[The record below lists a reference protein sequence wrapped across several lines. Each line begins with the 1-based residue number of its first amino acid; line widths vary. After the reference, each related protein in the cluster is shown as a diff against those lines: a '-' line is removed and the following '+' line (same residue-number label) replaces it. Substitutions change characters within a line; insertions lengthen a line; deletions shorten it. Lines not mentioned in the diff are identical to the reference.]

1 MNGLDPA
8 RPLDQRRAIVE
19 GFYKS
24 YEDLVRAAPDGHAMD
39 YVHVYMILSKDAG
52 REV

>member
-8 RPLDQRRAIVE
+8 RPLDQRRTIVE

-39 YVHVYMILSKDAG
+39 YVHAYMIVSKSAG
-52 REV
+52 R